1 MIAIIEKLL
10 IVQEKDCRIRQMEKE
25 LKDIP
30 ARKKEELTRLDGHK
44 KAVDAA
50 REQAKSKQTGLK
62 KLEGEAEGKREKIT
76 KLRQQQMELKTNKEF
91 KAMEDEIKGVRV
103 EIAKIE
109 DQEIVILE
117 EQEQAKQGI
126 VAAEAAM
133 KEEDVTVQGD
143 VKALDARAAGIE
155 KELAE
160 MKTARGEAAKEVDP
174 RWLAYYDRVFGARD
188 KALVPLEDG
197 ICGGCHM
204 KLPPAVVHDVRKQA
218 DMVTCG
224 YCGRLLY

>member
-1 MIAIIEKLL
+1 VIPIIEKLL

-30 ARKKEELTRLDGHK
+30 TRKKEELARLDRHK
-44 KAVDAA
+44 KAVEAA
-50 REQAKSKQTGLK
+50 KEQAKVKQTGLK
-62 KLEGEAEGKREKIT
+62 KLEGEADGRREKIT

-91 KAMEDEIKGVRV
+91 KAMEDEIKGVSV

-117 EQEQAKQGI
+117 EQEKARHGI
-126 VAAEAAM
+126 AEAEAAL
-133 KEEDVTVQGD
+133 KEEDATVQAD
-143 VKALDARAAGIE
+143 VKALDERAVGMERELADARAA
-155 KELAE
+155 
-160 MKTARGEAAKEVDP
+160 RRAAAQEIDP
-174 RWLAYYDRVFGARD
+174 RWMVYYDRVFAARD

>member
-10 IVQEKDCRIRQMEKE
+10 VVQERDCRIRQMEKE

-30 ARKKEELTRLDGHK
+30 ARKKEELARLDGHT
-44 KAVDAA
+44 KAVAA
-50 REQAKSKQTGLK
+50 AKEQLKAKQAGLK
-62 KLEGEAEGKREKIT
+62 KLEGETEGKREKIV
-76 KLRQQQMELKTNKEF
+76 KFRQQQMELKTNKEF
-91 KAMEDEIKGVRV
+91 KAMEDEIKGVGV

-109 DQEIVILE
+109 DQEIVFME
-117 EQEQAKQGI
+117 EMEKAKTEI
-126 VAAEAAM
+126 AEKEGLL
-133 KEEDVTVQGD
+133 KEEDVAVHAD
-143 VKALDARAAGIE
+143 VKALDERAGGIE
-155 KELAE
+155 RELAE
-160 MKTARGEAAKEVDP
+160 IKATRETAAKEVDA

-204 KLPPAVVHDVRKQA
+204 KLPPAVVHDVRKQT

>member
-1 MIAIIEKLL
+1 MIPIIEKLL

-30 ARKKEELTRLDGHK
+30 TRKKEELARLDGHK

-50 REQAKSKQTGLK
+50 REQAKAKQLGLK
-62 KLEGEAEGKREKIT
+62 KLEGEADGKRDKIT

-91 KAMEDEIKGVRV
+91 KAMEDEIKGVSGD
-103 EIAKIE
+103 ISKIE

-117 EQEQAKQGI
+117 EQEKAKQGI
-126 VAAEAAM
+126 TEAEAAL
-133 KEEDVTVQGD
+133 KQEDATAEAD
-143 VKALDARAAGIE
+143 IKALDTRASAIE
-155 KELAE
+155 RELAD
-160 MKTARGEAAKEVDP
+160 MKATRSEAAKEVDA
-174 RWLAYYDRVFGARD
+174 RWLAYYDRVFGTRD
-188 KALVPLEDG
+188 KALVALEDG

-204 KLPPAVVHDVRKQA
+204 KLPPSVVHDVRKQA